1 MIPSDDLEK
10 GQLRMLEVDNRIIV
24 PVDTHIRFIITGAD
38 VLHDFAV
45 PSLGLK
51 VDATPGRLNQASVI
65 IERPGLFFGQCSEI
79 CGVLHSSMP
88 IAIEAVEVEKFFS

>member
-1 MIPSDDLEK
+1 MIPVDDLEK

-38 VLHDFAV
+38 VIHDFAV
-45 PSLGLK
+45 PSLALK
-51 VDATPGRLNQASVI
+51 VDANPGRLNQASVI
-65 IERPGLFFGQCSEI
+65 IERPGIFFGQCSEI